1 MNNQT
6 INKIKNKLSI
16 LIGQPLQD
24 LGRSGPNIILH
35 FGELVEVDDL
45 EVGMNGRPLRDENGR
60 GFPIKSLVGRHVLES
75 LCSMRFICGNDVIFA
90 KSDIFLP
97 TDEQL
102 NKPGFIWDTFDWHTH
117 GNTSFDEFVGKHF
130 RGDFNEYVVN
140 NVKAGRFGDL
150 TISFENDFALEFFA
164 DGSGYS
170 ENWRFGEIDSKESL
184 IVTSKGI
191 IDESF
196 R

>member
-1 MNNQT
+1 MTNND
-6 INKIKNKLSI
+6 KKRIKEALSI
-16 LIGQPLQD
+16 LLNQPL
-24 LGRSGPNIILH
+24 RSIERAGPTIYLE
-35 FGELVEVDDL
+35 FGELIEIDTIKQDEFKRAL
-45 EVGMNGRPLRDENGR
+45 WDENGKGIPTKR
-60 GFPIKSLVGRHVLES
+60 MAGRYALDI
-75 LCSMRFICGNDVIFA
+75 LCSMRFTCGDDVIFA

-102 NKPGFIWDTFDWHTH
+102 NKPGFVWDTFDWHTY
-117 GNTSFDEFVGKHF
+117 GNTSFDEFVAKHF
-130 RGDFNEYVVN
+130 RSDFNEYVVN
-140 NVKAGRFGDL
+140 NVKVGRFGDL

-170 ENWRFGEIDSKESL
+170 ENWRFGEIDSVKSL